1 MDVKQKKISS
11 PLNSE
16 EPVDEII
23 PYQAPPIDP
32 SKTGNKPKQLVAV
45 EVYGYVCGRGRTQ
58 RVVFPND
65 IFKLSQMGCTDREI
79 AQWFDMSESTLRYNF
94 SDVLEKGRIQLK
106 QTLRQAMIHNAIVN
120 NNAAVQIFLSKNLLG
135 YRDTPLDTED
145 NKILPFSDD
154 DVDIIDSK
162 EDDV

>member
-1 MDVKQKKISS
+1 MHQDYDSTESTQ
-11 PLNSE
+11 E
-16 EPVDEII
+16 EPVDHII
-23 PYQAPPIDP
+23 GYEPPPVDP

-58 RVVFPND
+58 RIVFPND

-106 QTLRQAMIHNAIVN
+106 QSLRQAMLHNALVN

-145 NKILPFSDD
+145 NKILPFTDD
-154 DVDIIDSK
+154 DIDTVPEE
-162 EDDV
+162 EDAP